1 MPRIKF
7 RQDQIAA
14 LRAVA
19 RHAPTARHA
28 RRAQTLL
35 ELADGDT
42 VTAVAARHRVS
53 RMAVYDWLARF
64 REGGAS
70 AWDRLKDRP
79 RSGRPAVQ
87 RAAATEAI
95 RAALATRPTDHGYRH
110 PGWTAGLL
118 RRHLEH
124 NGVVASRTTV
134 RRALHGLGY
143 RWKRP
148 RHSLARRKPT
158 WRQAKGG

>member
-1 MPRIKF
+1 MPRIEF
-7 RQDQIAA
+7 RRDQVAA
-14 LRAVA
+14 LRAIA
-19 RHAPTARHA
+19 RHATTARHA
-28 RRAQTLL
+28 RRAQALL

-53 RMAVYDWLARF
+53 RMAVYDWLTRF
-64 REGGAS
+64 RNGRAS

-79 RSGRPAVQ
+79 RPGRPATR
-87 RAAATEAI
+87 RAAATQAI
-95 RAALATRPTDHGYRH
+95 RAALATRPADHGYRY

-118 RRHLEH
+118 RRHLERD
-124 NGVVASRTTV
+124 GLAVSRTTV

-148 RHSLARRKPT
+148 RHALARRKPT

>member
-1 MPRIKF
+1 MLRIEF
-7 RQDQIAA
+7 RRDQLAA
-14 LRAVA
+14 LRAIA

-28 RRAQTLL
+28 RRAQALL
-35 ELADGDT
+35 ELADGDP

-53 RMAVYDWLARF
+53 RTAVYDWLARF
-64 REGGAS
+64 RDGGAS

-79 RSGRPAVQ
+79 RSGRPAAQ
-87 RAAATEAI
+87 RDAAAEAI
-95 RAALATRPTDHGYRH
+95 RATLATRPTDHGYRH
-110 PGWTAGLL
+110 PGWTAELL

-124 NGVVASRTTV
+124 SGVSVSRTTV

-148 RHSLARRKPT
+148 RHSLARRKPA

>member
-1 MPRIKF
+1 MPRIEF
-7 RQDQIAA
+7 RRDQLAA

-28 RRAQTLL
+28 RRAQALL

-64 REGGAS
+64 RDSGAT
-70 AWDRLKDRP
+70 AWDRLNDRP
-79 RSGRPAVQ
+79 RSGRPATR
-87 RAAATEAI
+87 RAAAAKAVRT
-95 RAALATRPTDHGYRH
+95 ALATRPTDHGYRH
-110 PGWTAGLL
+110 PGWTAELL
-118 RRHLEH
+118 RRHLAR
-124 NGVVASRTTV
+124 NGVSVSRTTV